1 MLEVCSA
8 PLAICH
14 KSSIFSDSGAD
25 KEELDLPTEGEAL
38 MDIAGEAAPLGV
50 IGAMIGVTAFCSCCA
65 GGAGASPK
73 MVPSSKVTRSWK
85 LKIGNSDF
93 SSASI
98 VQRMVDGP
106 GCSVGGAVVVTVLF
120 PVFFLLS
127 HSF

>member
-1 MLEVCSA
+1 
-8 PLAICH
+8 
-14 KSSIFSDSGAD
+14 
-25 KEELDLPTEGEAL
+25 
-38 MDIAGEAAPLGV
+38 
-50 IGAMIGVTAFCSCCA
+50 
-65 GGAGASPK
+65 

-106 GCSVGGAVVVTVLF
+106 GCSVGGTVVVTVLF

-127 HSF
+127 HSFSLSSVDKAE